1 MAPYH
6 TNQIGN
12 NKKVWRNQLSSNIVK
27 RNSRGVNWCNH
38 LGRRVLATLIKL
50 KMYIPYS
57 LVGKVAED
65 MQYTASLHQVLDQKN
80 HTYIMYK
87 YIHSR

>member
-12 NKKVWRNQLSSNIVK
+12 NKKVWRYQLSSNIVK
-27 RNSRGVNWCNH
+27 GNSRGVNWC
-38 LGRRVLATLIKL
+38 VLATLIKL

-57 LVGKVAED
+57 PVGKVAED
-65 MQYTASLHQVLDQKN
+65 VQYTASLHKVLNQKY